1 VKRFWTWF
9 DKAINGMALLAG
21 GVLVFISAAVC
32 YSVVM
37 RYFFR
42 SPSIWVVQTT
52 EYGLLWMV
60 FLGTAWLLR
69 EKGHVSVDIV
79 YGHLG
84 DRLKAKVDLVM
95 YTLGGIAC
103 AVIFFFSLAYT
114 VESITRGVNDVRAVT
129 VPKWVV
135 FGIIPIGMLFLCI
148 QFFRI
153 VRERYRGWKGRG

>member
-1 VKRFWTWF
+1 VKSFWTWF
-9 DKAINGMALLAG
+9 DKTINGMAVLAG

-37 RYFFR
+37 RYFFK

-60 FLGTAWLLR
+60 FLGTGWLLK

-79 YGHLG
+79 YGLLG
-84 DRLKAKVDLVM
+84 DRLKTRFDLVM
-95 YTLGGIAC
+95 YTLGGVAC
-103 AVIFFFSLAYT
+103 SVIFFISLAYI
-114 VESITRGVNDVRAVT
+114 VECITRGVNDVRAVT
-129 VPKWVV
+129 VPKSFV
-135 FGIIPIGMLFLCI
+135 FVIIPVGMFFLCV

-153 VRERYRGWKGRG
+153 VWERYRILKGRG

>member
-1 VKRFWTWF
+1 MKRFWTWF
-9 DKAINGMALLAG
+9 DRTIDGMAVLDG
-21 GVLVFISAAVC
+21 GVLVFISIAVC

-42 SPSIWVVQTT
+42 SPSIWVAQAT

-60 FLGTAWLLR
+60 FLATAWLLR

-79 YGHLG
+79 YGLLG
-84 DRLKAKVDLVM
+84 DRVKARVDLVM

-103 AVIFFFSLAYT
+103 SVIFFFSLIYT
-114 VESITRGVNDVRAVT
+114 LECITRGVNDVRAVT
-129 VPKWVV
+129 VPKSFV
-135 FGIIPIGMLFLCI
+135 FVIIPFGMLFLCI

-153 VRERYRGWKGRG
+153 VWDRYHRLEGRG

>member
-1 VKRFWTWF
+1 VKIVWVWF

-60 FLGTAWLLR
+60 FLGSAWLLR

-79 YGHLG
+79 TSHLS
-84 DRLKAKVDLVM
+84 DRLKAKTDLVM

-103 AVIFFFSLAYT
+103 TVIFFFSLVYT
-114 VESITRGVNDVRAVT
+114 VESIARGVNDVRAVT
-129 VPKWVV
+129 VPKWAV
-135 FGIIPIGMLFLCI
+135 FGIIPVGTAFLCV
-148 QFFRI
+148 QFYRI
-153 VRERYRGWKGRG
+153 VRERHRALKGRG

>member
-1 VKRFWTWF
+1 VKSFWTWF
-9 DKAINGMALLAG
+9 DKAINGMAVLAG

-60 FLGTAWLLR
+60 FLATAWLLK
-69 EKGHVSVDIV
+69 EKGHVGVDIV
-79 YGHLG
+79 YSLLG
-84 DRLKAKVDLVM
+84 DRLKVRFDLVM

-103 AVIFFFSLAYT
+103 SVIFFFSLAYT
-114 VESITRGVNDVRAVT
+114 LECITRGVNDVRAVT
-129 VPKWVV
+129 VPKWLV
-135 FGIIPIGMLFLCI
+135 FVIIPVGTLFLCV
-148 QFFRI
+148 QFFRT
-153 VRERYRGWKGRG
+153 VWARYRVLKDRG